1 MGRLLIFLSGAQ
13 PDILD
18 SVRADRAKFQGVGFA
33 IFFTGA
39 VACASMCFALNTA
52 LRTPL
57 AWAVIAGL
65 GWAFLIMGIDRMLVV
80 SMLPQQGA
88 RNFWL
93 VILPRLLLG
102 LLLSVVISTPIV
114 LEIFKPE
121 IDQQIPTIHQQQE
134 STTAQAAKADRLGQ
148 EITALNTDIAKL
160 TPLIAHT
167 TSQISVLYG
176 NLNAAD
182 DAAKTAYA
190 QYQCQ
195 ISGEPGCVAGDGPR
209 AKTALDNYHA
219 DQSQAAA
226 IQSQIGRLQ
235 KDQATQDR
243 QAQLTRDENQLE
255 TDQDQQHTLT
265 EQASQATVAD
275 SGLLIRLQAL
285 GQVADSSTTAQAARW
300 LLFALFVVI
309 ECMPVLSKVLLNA
322 AGTPTYDQAL
332 AFDRTI
338 QLQVANQM
346 SSDKL
351 ADADS
356 ITAERGRIRVAAA
369 SQPAPRPR
377 RSWRPGWT
385 VPRARRGAAPGRAR
399 RPRPGP
405 RPPRGPRARRPRAP
419 SWRPWPRRGTAS
431 WEPWASV
438 PPGTTDLTADGSQ
451 LPPVFLSEPVPG
463 PPDAQPG
470 GTP

>member
-1 MGRLLIFLSGAQ
+1 VGRLLIFLSGAQ

-39 VACASMCFALNTA
+39 VACASMCFALNNA
-52 LRTPL
+52 LGTPL
-57 AWAVIAGL
+57 TWAVLAGL

-80 SMLPQQGA
+80 SMVPQQGA

-121 IDQQIPTIHQQQE
+121 IDQQIPAIHQQQE
-134 STTAQAAKADRLGQ
+134 STAAQTAKADKLGQ
-148 EITALNTDIAKL
+148 EIAALNNDITKL
-160 TPLIAHT
+160 TPQIART
-167 TSQISVLYG
+167 ASQIATLTSQYQTQETAIQ
-176 NLNAAD
+176 AAN
-182 DAAKTAYA
+182 A
-190 QYQCQ
+190 QYHCQ
-195 ISGEPGCVAGDGPR
+195 LSGGPGCVAGNGPL
-209 AKTALDNYHA
+209 AQTALGNLQGA
-219 DQSQAAA
+219 RQKAAT
-226 IQSQIGRLQ
+226 IQSEITKLNN
-235 KDQATQDR
+235 DPATQDL
-243 QAQLTRDENQLE
+243 QAQLTRDENQLK
-255 TDQDQQHTLT
+255 TDQDQQNALT
-265 EQASQATVAD
+265 KQASQATVAD

-285 GQVADSSTTAQAARW
+285 GQVADRNSTAQAARW

-309 ECMPVLSKVLLNA
+309 ECMPVLSKVLLNV
-322 AGTPTYDQAL
+322 AGTPSYDQAL
-332 AFDRTI
+332 AFDRTV

-356 ITAERGRIRVAAA
+356 VIAERDRVRAAA
-369 SQPAPRPR
+369 AAQPGARLR

-385 VPRARRGAAPGRAR
+385 VPRARR
-399 RPRPGP
+399 P
-405 RPPRGPRARRPRAP
+405 RPPRTPGAARRLR
-419 SWRPWPRRGTAS
+419 PRRRTTT

-438 PPGTTDLTADGSQ
+438 PYGAADLTADGSQ

-463 PPDAQPG
+463 TPDGQPG